1 MRLTQE
7 EYYEVFIADAR
18 QRVRTAIRNR
28 GVNQGLLTAVSA
40 QICAMVNWRAAG
52 DLAAFRNRKR

>member
-7 EYYEVFIADAR
+7 EYFEGFIADAR
-18 QRVRTAIRNR
+18 QRVRAAIRKR
-28 GVNQGLLTAVSA
+28 GVNHGMLTAVSV
-40 QICAMVNWRAAG
+40 QIYAMVQWRAAG